1 VSRTLALRYWTLGDA
16 PGKVLVVNDGGTARP
31 LRVVGVVGDVKHY
44 GLDAEVTPDVY
55 IPVAQVPDSTS
66 IWLANNMYWGVRT
79 TADPKIISEDVRR
92 VIHGVDRDVP
102 ASAARTMEE
111 ALDVAL
117 APQRLNLWLIQVFAA
132 LALALACGGVYS
144 VTAFSVALRRRE
156 MAIRA
161 ALGASR
167 QQNVRTVLRDAAMP
181 LIAGLVIGCGL
192 AAAAAPALRSMLFGV
207 DQFALAPYVIVAGT
221 LLVSGL
227 AAALI
232 AARPVQR
239 IAALEA
245 LAAE

>member
-1 VSRTLALRYWTLGDA
+1 
-16 PGKVLVVNDGGTARP
+16 
-31 LRVVGVVGDVKHY
+31 
-44 GLDAEVTPDVY
+44 
-55 IPVAQVPDSTS
+55 
-66 IWLANNMYWGVRT
+66 MYWGVRT
-79 TADPKIISEDVRR
+79 TADPKLASEEVRR

-102 ASAARTMEE
+102 TSAIRTMEE

-117 APQRLNLWLIQVFAA
+117 APQRLNLWLIEAFAA
-132 LALALACGGVYS
+132 LALALASAGVYA

-181 LIAGLVIGCGL
+181 LIAGLVIGCGV
-192 AAAAAPALRSMLFGV
+192 AAAAVPVLRSMLFGV
-207 DQFALAPYVIVAGT
+207 DQFALAPYAIVVGT
-221 LLVSGL
+221 LLIAGL
-227 AAALI
+227 AAALM
-232 AARPVQR
+232 AARPVHR